1 MDVSGL
7 QHPFFGI
14 SREKFGYEFIKDVDN
29 FEFEGV
35 FLCRPL
41 KLKTSLSHIMAM

>member
-14 SREKFGYEFIKDVDN
+14 SREKFGYEFIEDVDN
-29 FEFEGV
+29 FELEGV
-35 FLCRPL
+35 LCQQS

>member
-14 SREKFGYEFIKDVDN
+14 SREKFGYEFIEDVDN
-29 FEFEGV
+29 LEFV
-35 FLCRPL
+35 
-41 KLKTSLSHIMAM
+41 